1 MLRQG
6 SSVDART
13 NAEPFG
19 VFYERY
25 FASVLAFFRR
35 RVPGPEEAFDLTA
48 ETFAA
53 ALSSVPRF
61 QPGPEPPQAW
71 LFAIARHKLSEA
83 LRSSRIQ
90 DEARRALAMQP
101 IHWTTKRS
109 RSSRRRQAL
118 RRSSSSRPWLPS
130 SAKRSGPPRRRARL
144 HGDRDRASLLGERHP
159 QARQSWPGCDAS
171 PTSKW
176 RVLMSDPISDL
187 KHELLAAAVRQ
198 QSHAATGRERTRA
211 HSRRRW
217 VIVAVA
223 GLVLVGGLLA
233 TPALGIGDRL
243 LGLIE
248 GKRSAQPGDVQAP
261 AWSRD
266 GRTIVFVSWRDGNG
280 EVYAMDADGSGPR
293 NLTQHPAKDFR
304 PAWSPNG
311 RRIAFVSRRDG
322 NAEIYV
328 MNADGSGKRNLT
340 RDRASD
346 DDYPTWSHD
355 GRKLAF
361 LRVRVH
367 SRRAAV
373 CRERRRQWAAQAD
386 GSPPGDASAGLV
398 TGRADDLLRALP
410 RQHRRERIADAPVRT
425 VDSRLVA
432 RRAADRLHEPQGPDG
447 ACSAL
452 RRANGYLRHERRRE
466 RNPQADAQRRL

>member
-1 MLRQG
+1 
-6 SSVDART
+6 
-13 NAEPFG
+13 
-19 VFYERY
+19 
-25 FASVLAFFRR
+25 
-35 RVPGPEEAFDLTA
+35 
-48 ETFAA
+48 
-53 ALSSVPRF
+53 
-61 QPGPEPPQAW
+61 
-71 LFAIARHKLSEA
+71 
-83 LRSSRIQ
+83 
-90 DEARRALAMQP
+90 
-101 IHWTTKRS
+101 
-109 RSSRRRQAL
+109 
-118 RRSSSSRPWLPS
+118 
-130 SAKRSGPPRRRARL
+130 
-144 HGDRDRASLLGERHP
+144 
-159 QARQSWPGCDAS
+159 
-171 PTSKW
+171 
-176 RVLMSDPISDL
+176 MSDPISDL

-198 QSHAATGRERTRA
+198 QSHAATGREWTRA

-243 LGLIE
+243 LSLVQ

-322 NAEIYV
+322 NAEVYV

-346 DDYPTWSHD
+346 DDYPTWSPD

-361 LRVRVH
+361 LRGRSLDSYQLYVMN
-367 SRRAAV
+367 
-373 CRERRRQWAAQAD
+373 AD
-386 GSPPGDASAGLV
+386 GSGLRRLTHRGTPQYEDVLPVAGLV
-398 TGRADDLLRALP
+398 TGRADDLRRALP
-410 RQHRRERIADAPVRT
+410 RQHRRERIADAPVHN
-425 VDSRLVA
+425 VDPRLVA
-432 RRAADRLHEPQGPDG
+432 RRAADRLHAHPGAGRGLGP
-447 ACSAL
+447 CC
-452 RRANGYLRHERRRE
+452 RTTGYLRHERRRE